1 MTRTLF
7 LKILGF
13 FIDFQRGIENSN
25 SINLSVTLTFT
36 TEYRHESD
44 VILGKESNKTKLP
57 IDETQLKVLV
67 LSFL

>member
-44 VILGKESNKTKLP
+44 VILGKDSN
-57 IDETQLKVLV
+57 
-67 LSFL
+67 

>member
-36 TEYRHESD
+36 TDYRHESD
-44 VILGKESNKTKLP
+44 TNLEKREQENQTSHR
-57 IDETQLKVLV
+57 
-67 LSFL
+67 